1 MWEGRAATA
10 VTACSLPRQV
20 RGGIRAI
27 RRSMGAHSRK
37 AAIRD
42 RVETKLLLKLDG
54 KETTAHPHPVDVQP
68 HLQENSAPTIDLSLQ
83 QNQFF
88 YLFFFREMS
97 QLLPV
102 IISKVGGR
110 WYTSKQWTKNN
121 VGTGMLHQKI
131 SSPTHGRQSQ
141 WSGRQFFSTIL
152 SSPSHLDWNHVN

>member
-10 VTACSLPRQV
+10 VTACSLPRLV

-27 RRSMGAHSRK
+27 SRSMGAHSRK
-37 AAIRD
+37 AAIRE

-97 QLLPV
+97 LKKGGGQIV
-102 IISKVGGR
+102 SAIAKAVFDISHPFFG
-110 WYTSKQWTKNN
+110 QN
-121 VGTGMLHQKI
+121 VVFIYALARKKKAPG
-131 SSPTHGRQSQ
+131 SE
-141 WSGRQFFSTIL
+141 IL
-152 SSPSHLDWNHVN
+152 IPPPEICC